1 MIEDGMLVSIII
13 PTYNC
18 ERYISQ
24 TIDSVLAQDYNAIE
38 LLIIDDGSTDNT
50 KKIVLDYGDRLRL
63 ISRKNSGVCVARN
76 MGLAEAKGQFI
87 CWMDHDD
94 YWYPDK
100 ISQQVK
106 AFNRHDDV
114 GVVYS
119 NFTRWN
125 SNSAGI
131 FPTPDSY
138 IKKSFIDK
146 FDPEHSGWIY
156 HLFLLD
162 CYMLTSTA
170 MFRRDVFEKCGA
182 FDESLPYGEDWDLW
196 LRISREYPF
205 LKLNQSTTLYRQHQG
220 QGSRMVRGVD
230 YRTMI
235 LSDARDKWGLYSR
248 DGRHLSE
255 WQFRRQLANYHASFA
270 LNLLKANQKKRAI
283 MSFLRAWTTYPFKVK
298 FIGYLLAGV
307 VGWKP
312 NW

>member
-1 MIEDGMLVSIII
+1 MENNALVSVII
-13 PTYNC
+13 PSYNC
-18 ERYISQ
+18 EIYIAQ
-24 TIDSVLAQDYNAIE
+24 TIDSVLAQDYDPIE
-38 LLIIDDGSTDNT
+38 VLIIDDDSTDRT
-50 KKIVLDYGDRLRL
+50 TEIVFGYGDQVRLV
-63 ISRKNSGVCVARN
+63 SKKNSGVCATRN
-76 MGLAEAKGQFI
+76 RGLNEAKGQFI

-100 ISQQVK
+100 ISRQVN
-106 AFNRHDDV
+106 AFAQHDDI

-119 NFTRWN
+119 SFMRWN
-125 SNSAGI
+125 SDAAGI
-131 FPTPDSY
+131 FPNPDSY
-138 IKKSFIDK
+138 VRKSFVDE
-146 FDPEHSGWIY
+146 FDPEYSGWIY

-162 CYMLTSTA
+162 CHMLTSTA
-170 MFRRDVFEKCGA
+170 MFRREVLEKCGA

-205 LKLNQSTTLYRQHQG
+205 LKLNQSTTLYRQHEG

-235 LSDARDKWGLYSR
+235 LSNARNRWGLDSR

-270 LNLLKANQKKRAI
+270 LQLLKVGQKKRAT
-283 MSFLRAWTTYPFKVK
+283 MSLLRAWITYPFNLK
-298 FIGYLLAGV
+298 FVGYLLAGAA
-307 VGWKP
+307 GWKP